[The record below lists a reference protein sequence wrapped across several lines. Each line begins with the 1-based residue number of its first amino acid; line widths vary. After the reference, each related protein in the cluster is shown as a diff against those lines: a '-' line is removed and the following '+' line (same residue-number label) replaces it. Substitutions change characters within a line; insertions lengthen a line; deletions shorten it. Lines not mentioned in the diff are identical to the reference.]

1 VAVLLA
7 VLSSLTWGTADFLG
21 GLLSRRRAAA
31 AVVAGSQACG
41 LAAVA
46 AFAVATSAW
55 RAPDGWLP
63 WAIAAGL
70 AGTVGLVS
78 FYAALGSGTM
88 GVVSSIAALG
98 ALIPVVIGIAMGDRP
113 SALAFAGMGLA
124 VLGAVAASG
133 PELQAGAPARP
144 LLLAAIAGV
153 CFGLAL
159 FFIERGAQYSAVLTL
174 TGMRGTSVGIFL
186 LAALALRTTGGLV
199 VRDVPALAVVGVGDV
214 GANLM
219 FAFASQRGMLSVTG
233 ALGSLYPVVTVLLAR
248 LILREQLRPVQQGG
262 VVAALTG
269 VVLVSVA

>member
-98 ALIPVVIGIAMGDRP
+98 ALIQWSSGSQWATGPQRSP
-113 SALAFAGMGLA
+113 SPAWG
-124 VLGAVAASG
+124 SRCS
-133 PELQAGAPARP
+133 AP
-144 LLLAAIAGV
+144 
-153 CFGLAL
+153 
-159 FFIERGAQYSAVLTL
+159 
-174 TGMRGTSVGIFL
+174 
-186 LAALALRTTGGLV
+186 
-199 VRDVPALAVVGVGDV
+199 
-214 GANLM
+214 
-219 FAFASQRGMLSVTG
+219 
-233 ALGSLYPVVTVLLAR
+233 
-248 LILREQLRPVQQGG
+248 
-262 VVAALTG
+262 
-269 VVLVSVA
+269 